1 MKFSYR
7 TLSPLLL
14 ICTLTLS
21 GQDTWHGTVS
31 SMQMMYNPAFAGVR
45 GTPSVNLS
53 AFTFLPGKGF
63 SLRSVYASYD
73 SYYPGLHGGA
83 GVWLSDDMFGEVM
96 NDLRGGLSYS
106 YHFRA
111 GRKTYLTAGLS
122 AAFISRGIRTGSV
135 ILPDDIDPFRGITGE
150 GAGYASPGAI
160 SRFDLG
166 TGFTIASG
174 PWSGGFS
181 VMHLTRP
188 LLSDEESD
196 HNRLDRLWSLTASV
210 DLSPRSGDFSLLP
223 SATVIVQ
230 GSEFR
235 IYLGSEASWKGLM
248 GGLAMWHTKGGFTS
262 AQFSLGYDLSVV
274 KIIIS
279 YSYILSGGTAPIS
292 GTAIVR
298 AGAVF
303 GFGNVEKSRGAHI
316 IKLPLL

>member
-14 ICTLTLS
+14 LCTLTLS
-21 GQDTWHGTVS
+21 SQDTWHGTVS
-31 SMQMMYNPAFAGVR
+31 GMQMMYNPAFAGLR

-63 SLRSVYASYD
+63 GLRSVYASYD
-73 SYYPGLHGGA
+73 GYYTGLHGGA
-83 GVWLSDDMFGEVM
+83 GVWLTDDMFGEVM

-111 GRKTYLTAGLS
+111 GRKTFVTAGLTAS
-122 AAFISRGIRTGSV
+122 FISRGIRTGSI
-135 ILPDDIDPFRGITGE
+135 ILPEDIDPFRGITGG
-150 GAGYASPGAI
+150 GAGYVSPGAI
-160 SRFDLG
+160 NRFDLG
-166 TGFTIASG
+166 TGFTVASG
-174 PWSGGFS
+174 PWTGGFS

-188 LLSDEESD
+188 FLSDEESD
-196 HNRLDRLWSLTASV
+196 HNRLDRLLSVTASV
-210 DLSPRSGDFSLLP
+210 DLSPGSTDLSLLP
-223 SATVIVQ
+223 SAAFIAQ

-235 IYLGSEASWKGLM
+235 IYLGSEASWRGLM
-248 GGLAMWHTKGGFTS
+248 AGLAMWYVKGGFTS
-262 AQFSLGYDLSVV
+262 VQCSLGYDLSHV
-274 KIIIS
+274 KIMMS
-279 YSYILSGGTAPIS
+279 YSYILSGGAAPIS

>member
-14 ICTLTLS
+14 LCTLTLR

-31 SMQMMYNPAFAGVR
+31 GMQMMYNPAFAGLR
-45 GTPSVNLS
+45 EAPSVNLS

-63 SLRSVYASYD
+63 NLRSVYASYD
-73 SYYPGLHGGA
+73 AYYSGLHGGA
-83 GVWLSDDMFGEVM
+83 GVWLSDDISGEVM

-111 GRKTYLTAGLS
+111 GRNTFVTAGLTAS
-122 AAFISRGIRTGSV
+122 FISRGIRSGSI
-135 ILPDDIDPFRGITGE
+135 ILPDDIDPFRGITGG
-150 GAGYASPGAI
+150 GAGYANPGAI
-160 SRFDLG
+160 NRFDLG
-166 TGFTIASG
+166 TGFTVTSG
-174 PWSGGFS
+174 PWTGGVS

-188 LLSDEESD
+188 LLSDEETEY
-196 HNRLDRLWSLTASV
+196 NRLDRLFSLTAAV
-210 DLSPRSGDFSLLP
+210 DLSPRSGDLSLLP
-223 SATVIVQ
+223 SAAVIIQ

-235 IYLGSEASWKGLM
+235 IYLGSEASWRGLM
-248 GGLAMWHTKGGFTS
+248 AGLAMWHTKGGFTS
-262 AQFSLGYDLSVV
+262 AQCSIGYDISFV
-274 KIIIS
+274 KIMMS
-279 YSYILSGGTAPIS
+279 YSYILSGGAAPIS

-303 GFGNVEKSRGAHI
+303 GFGNVEKSRGVHI